1 MNEQEENIDQEAEA
15 EEELFEH
22 YRFIVDPKQTPTRI
36 DKFLQDRIE
45 KISRNRIQNA
55 VKDGAV
61 LVNEKTVKSNHKVR
75 PHEVITI
82 VMAKPPREGETVLP
96 EDIPLDI
103 VYEDDAILVINKAPG
118 MVVHPGIGNTSGTL
132 VNALAFYLNKSDLP
146 VLDGNM
152 PDRPG
157 LVHRIDKDTSGLL
170 VIGKTE
176 FALNH
181 LAKQFYNHTIERS
194 YHALVWGQPDEDEGK
209 IELNIGRD
217 PNNRTLQ
224 TVFRDE
230 EEGKWAVTH
239 FKVLEGFYYV
249 SLVECKL
256 ETGRTHQ
263 IRVHMK
269 HTGHPLF
276 NDAKYGGNSI
286 VKGTVF
292 SKYKQF
298 VHNCFQI
305 LPRQAL
311 HAKSLGFTH
320 PTTNEEMFFDSPL
333 PDNFLELIDKWRRYV
348 SARKDK
354 L

>member
-1 MNEQEENIDQEAEA
+1 MGICQIDQAW
-15 EEELFEH
+15 
-22 YRFIVDPKQTPTRI
+22 Y
-36 DKFLQDRIE
+36 
-45 KISRNRIQNA
+45 
-55 VKDGAV
+55 
-61 LVNEKTVKSNHKVR
+61 
-75 PHEVITI
+75 
-82 VMAKPPREGETVLP
+82 
-96 EDIPLDI
+96 
-103 VYEDDAILVINKAPG
+103 
-118 MVVHPGIGNTSGTL
+118 IGL
-132 VNALAFYLNKSDLP
+132 
-146 VLDGNM
+146 
-152 PDRPG
+152 
-157 LVHRIDKDTSGLL
+157 IKDTSGLL
-170 VIGKTE
+170 VVGKTE

-224 TVFRDE
+224 TAFHDG

-276 NDAKYGGNSI
+276 NDAKYGGNAI

-298 VHNCFQI
+298 VHNCFKI

-311 HAKSLGFTH
+311 HAKSLGFIH
-320 PTTNEEMFFDSPL
+320 PVTNEEMFFDSPL
-333 PDNFLELIDKWRRYV
+333 PDNFLELVDKWRRYV